1 MLLVGVDGSPT
12 SMRAAAYAAGL
23 ARRQRARLVAVF
35 VAAPVS
41 PLASHLPDG
50 GAWEVQTRGEL
61 ADELAGEISAAA
73 DRTGVAIDF
82 LVRHGDPFRE
92 LCRTADGLLADGVPV
107 GVSEKGPHRFVGSL
121 AVRLVPSGMGA
132 GTGVP

>member
-1 MLLVGVDGSPT
+1 VLLVGVDGSPT

-35 VAAPVS
+35 VAAPLS

-50 GAWEVQTRGEL
+50 GAWDVQTQGEL
-61 ADELAGEISAAA
+61 ADELESEISAAA

-82 LVRHGDPFRE
+82 LVRHGDPFTE
-92 LCRTADGLLADGVPV
+92 LCRTADGLLADGVLV

-121 AVRLVPSGMGA
+121 AVRLVRSGRWPV
-132 GTGVP
+132 TVVP